1 TEARSPHD
9 SGVAMNHDPLTQFF
23 YLLMRDK
30 CPSGEV
36 EWCMEQVRKSAGMDV
51 THSAPHLEAY
61 AASLAAEIRSIA
73 EASHALRSAPP
84 QNGST

>member
-1 TEARSPHD
+1 
-9 SGVAMNHDPLTQFF
+9 MNRDPLTQFF

-61 AASLAAEIRSIA
+61 AASLAAEIRAIA
-73 EASHALRSAPP
+73 EASAQP
-84 QNGST
+84 QNGTGS